1 MRLFYC
7 LLLLSTTIPTRG
19 QSTVDKIYLPG
30 GETIN
35 GTITALTPQAISY
48 TQGSAEQTVTAGQ
61 WVLATKHTGEF
72 ALPGGAASWQEG
84 ADPQAHRIILNNGSV
99 VTARSLTID
108 GETLS
113 YLPIE
118 TPQRHSL
125 PAKDVLLVFYRDGRH
140 QLLAPA
146 ADVARGLA
154 HLPKKLQQP
163 TASIVTASGGADDSE
178 VLVLDDERKAHFE
191 KMALVKANDFGKYLS
206 IVSNKDEVEE
216 DKLMAVSHAVMLF
229 MSDSSKIQV
238 SSLNQSESKQY
249 TVPVYLDRL
258 RMLPYDKVE
267 LLWVKAMMVSK
278 FRKGMDGRYYGMIAA
293 QQLFRGYL
301 DNEIV
306 YQDVTEKDIEIVLDQ
321 YVVFD
326 EGKQQKKWDVL
337 LSSVNVKQT
346 REK

>member
-1 MRLFYC
+1 MRLVYC
-7 LLLLSTTIPTRG
+7 FLLLIVTVSTQG
-19 QSTVDKIYLPG
+19 QSAADKIYLPS

-35 GTITALTPQAISY
+35 GTITALTPQAIAYS
-48 TQGSAEQTVTAGQ
+48 TGSSEQTVAAGK
-61 WVLATKHTGEF
+61 WVLAIKQTGEF
-72 ALPGGAASWQEG
+72 ALPGGTATWQPG
-84 ADPQAHRIILNNGSV
+84 ADPKAHRIITRDGGII
-99 VTARSLTID
+99 TARSLAIE
-108 GETLS
+108 GEALT

-118 TPQRHSL
+118 TPQRQSL
-125 PAKDVLLVFYRDGRH
+125 PAKNVLLVFYRDGRH
-140 QLLAPA
+140 QLLAPP

-154 HLPKKLQQP
+154 QLQRETKQP
-163 TASIVTASGGADDSE
+163 AASVVTASEDADGGE

-191 KMALVKANDFGKYLS
+191 KMALIKANDFGKYLS

-326 EGKQQKKWDVL
+326 EGKRQKKWDVL

>member
-1 MRLFYC
+1 MKMRLVLVLA
-7 LLLLSTTIPTRG
+7 LLPLSAWAQKTD
-19 QSTVDKIYLPG
+19 VIYLADG
-30 GETIN
+30 ASIDCVITSITLRAIAYSKASGSQTI
-35 GTITALTPQAISY
+35 A
-48 TQGSAEQTVTAGQ
+48 AGQ
-61 WVLATKHTGEF
+61 WLLAIKQTGEF
-72 ALPGGAASWQEG
+72 ALPSRATTWQPG
-84 ADPQAHRIILNNGSV
+84 ADPKAHRIILRDGSV
-99 VTARSLTID
+99 VTARSLTLE
-108 GETLS
+108 GETLT

-118 TPQRHSL
+118 TPQRQSL
-125 PAKDVLLVFYRDGRH
+125 PAKNVLLVFYRDGRH

-154 HLPKKLQQP
+154 QLSKETKQP
-163 TASIVTASGGADDSE
+163 TAAIVTASEDADGGE

-216 DKLMAVSHAVMLF
+216 DKLMAVAHAVKLF

-238 SSLNQSESKQY
+238 SSLNQSENQQY

-267 LLWVKAMMVSK
+267 LLWVKAQMVSK

-306 YQDVTEKDIEIVLDQ
+306 YQDVTEKDIEVVLDQ

-326 EGKQQKKWDVL
+326 EGQQQKKWDVL

>member
-1 MRLFYC
+1 
-7 LLLLSTTIPTRG
+7 LLATAIPTRG
-19 QSTVDKIYLPG
+19 QTGADKIYLPDG
-30 GETIN
+30 KSVG
-35 GTITALTPQAISY
+35 GTITNITPQAIAY
-48 TQGSAEQTVTAGQ
+48 ATGSASQSVAAGQ
-61 WVLATKHTGEF
+61 WVLAIKKTGEF
-72 ALPGGAASWQEG
+72 ALPGRAATWQAG
-84 ADPQAHRIILNNGSV
+84 ADPKAHRIITRDGGIIA
-99 VTARSLTID
+99 ARSLAVNDQDLT
-108 GETLS
+108 

-118 TPQRHSL
+118 VPQRQSL
-125 PAKDVLLVFYRDGRH
+125 PKQEVALVIYRDGRH
-140 QLLAPA
+140 QLLASPA
-146 ADVARGLA
+146 EAARGLA
-154 HLPKKLQQP
+154 QLKGDEDRS
-163 TASIVTASGGADDSE
+163 TGFSSGSADGQE

-206 IVSNKDEVEE
+206 IVSDKNEVEE

-229 MSDSSKIQV
+229 MSDSSKVQV

-278 FRKGMDGRYYGMIAA
+278 FRKGVDGRYYGMIAA

-306 YQDVTEKDIEIVLDQ
+306 YQDVTEKDIEVVLDQ

-326 EGKQQKKWDVL
+326 EGKRQKKWDVL

>member
-1 MRLFYC
+1 ML
-7 LLLLSTTIPTRG
+7 
-19 QSTVDKIYLPG
+19 
-30 GETIN
+30 
-35 GTITALTPQAISY
+35 AIK
-48 TQGSAEQTVTAGQ
+48 Q
-61 WVLATKHTGEF
+61 TGEF
-72 ALPGGAASWQEG
+72 ALPGRADTWQEG
-84 ADPQAHRIILNNGSV
+84 TDPKAHRIILRNGSV

-118 TPQRHSL
+118 TPQRKSL
-125 PAKDVLLVFYRDGRH
+125 PAKDALLVFYRDGRH

-146 ADVARGLA
+146 ADMARGQA
-154 HLPKKLQQP
+154 QLPKETQQP
-163 TASIVTASGGADDSE
+163 TASLVTASEDADGGE

-206 IVSNKDEVEE
+206 IESNKDEVEE

-238 SSLNQSESKQY
+238 SSLNQSENQQY
-249 TVPVYLDRL
+249 TVPVYFDRL

-267 LLWVKAMMVSK
+267 LLWVKAQMVSK
-278 FRKGMDGRYYGMIAA
+278 FRKGMDGRYYGTIAA

-306 YQDVTEKDIEIVLDQ
+306 YQDVTEKDIEVVLDQ
-321 YVVFD
+321 YVAFD

>member
-1 MRLFYC
+1 MRLVYC
-7 LLLLSTTIPTRG
+7 LLLLIVTAPTQG
-19 QSTVDKIYLPG
+19 QPGDDKIYLPS
-30 GETIN
+30 GEAMVGTIN
-35 GTITALTPQAISY
+35 SLTSQAIVY
-48 TQGSAEQTVTAGQ
+48 TTGSAEQTIAAGQ
-61 WVLATKHTGEF
+61 WLLAVKQTGEF
-72 ALPGGAASWQEG
+72 ALPGRATTWQEG
-84 ADPQAHRIILNNGSV
+84 ADPKAHRIILRDGSV
-99 VTARSLTID
+99 VTARLLTLEE
-108 GETLS
+108 ETLT

-118 TPQRHSL
+118 TPQRQSL
-125 PAKDVLLVFYRDGRH
+125 PAKNVLLVFYRDGRH

-154 HLPKKLQQP
+154 QLSKETKQP
-163 TASIVTASGGADDSE
+163 TAAIVTASEDADGGE

-191 KMALVKANDFGKYLS
+191 KMALVKANDFGKYLN

-216 DKLMAVSHAVMLF
+216 DKLMAVAHAVKLF

-238 SSLNQSESKQY
+238 SSLNQSENQQY

-267 LLWVKAMMVSK
+267 LLWVKAQMVSK

-306 YQDVTEKDIEIVLDQ
+306 YQDVTEKDIEVVLDQ

-326 EGKQQKKWDVL
+326 EGQQQKKWDVL

>member
-1 MRLFYC
+1 VYW
-7 LLLLSTTIPTRG
+7 LLLLIAAVPAWG
-19 QSTVDKIYLPG
+19 QTTVDKIYLPG
-30 GETIN
+30 GASLN
-35 GTITALTPQAISY
+35 GTITALTSQALSY
-48 TQGSAEQTVTAGQ
+48 TAGSAEQTVKAGQ
-61 WVLATKHTGEF
+61 WVLAIRQSGEF
-72 ALPGGAASWQEG
+72 ALPGRAAAWQEG
-84 ADPQAHRIILNNGSV
+84 ADPKAHRIVRRDGSV
-99 VTARSLTID
+99 VTARSLTLE
-108 GETLS
+108 GGTLS

-118 TPQRHSL
+118 TPQRESL
-125 PAKDVLLVFYRDGRH
+125 PVKNVLLVFYRDGRH

-154 HLPKKLQQP
+154 QIQKETKQP
-163 TASIVTASGGADDSE
+163 TAAIVTASENADGGE
-178 VLVLDDERKAHFE
+178 VLVLDEERKAHFE

-216 DKLMAVSHAVMLF
+216 DKLMAVAHAVKLF

-238 SSLNQSESKQY
+238 SSLNQSENQQY

-267 LLWVKAMMVSK
+267 LLWVKAQMVSK

-301 DNEIV
+301 DNKIV
-306 YQDVTEKDIEIVLDQ
+306 YQDVTEKDIEVVLDQ

-326 EGKQQKKWDVL
+326 EGQQQKKWDVL

>member
-1 MRLFYC
+1 MKMRLALVLV
-7 LLLLSTTIPTRG
+7 LLPLSAWAQKTD
-19 QSTVDKIYLPG
+19 VIYL
-30 GETIN
+30 TN
-35 GTITALTPQAISY
+35 GASIDCVVTSITPQAIVYSEAS
-48 TQGSAEQTVTAGQ
+48 GSQTITAGQ
-61 WVLATKHTGEF
+61 WVLAIKQTGEF
-72 ALPGGAASWQEG
+72 TLPGGAASWQEG
-84 ADPQAHRIILNNGSV
+84 TDPQVHRIILRNGNV
-99 VTARSLTID
+99 VTARSLTLD
-108 GETLS
+108 GDALT

-118 TPQRHSL
+118 TPQRQSL
-125 PAKDVLLVFYRDGRH
+125 PAKDALLVFYRDGRH

-154 HLPKKLQQP
+154 QLPKETQQP
-163 TASIVTASGGADDSE
+163 TASLVTASGDADGGE

-301 DNEIV
+301 DNKIV
-306 YQDVTEKDIEIVLDQ
+306 YQDVTEKDIEVVLDQ

>member
-1 MRLFYC
+1 MRLVYC
-7 LLLLSTTIPTRG
+7 FFLLITTIPSRG
-19 QSTVDKIYLPG
+19 QSGTDQVYLTN
-30 GETIN
+30 GEVVT
-35 GTITALTPQAISY
+35 GTITALTPQAITY
-48 TQGSAEQTVTAGQ
+48 TSGSAGQSVASGQ
-61 WVLATKHTGEF
+61 WVLAMKQSGEF
-72 ALPGGAASWQEG
+72 ALPGRAATWQAG
-84 ADPQAHRIILNNGSV
+84 ADPRAHRIITRDGGI
-99 VTARSLTID
+99 VTARSLTTE
-108 GETLS
+108 GESLT

-118 TPQRHSL
+118 APQRQSL
-125 PAKDVLLVFYRDGRH
+125 PLQNVLLIIYRDGRH
-140 QLLAPA
+140 QLVATA
-146 ADVARGLA
+146 ADAARGLSQ
-154 HLPKKLQQP
+154 LPSGASQP
-163 TASIVTASGGADDSE
+163 TASSTTAPKSPDGGE
-178 VLVLDDERKAHFE
+178 VLVLDDEAKKQFE
-191 KMALVKANDFGKYLS
+191 KMALVKANDFGKYLG
-206 IVSNKDEVEE
+206 IVSDKDEVEE

-238 SSLNQSESKQY
+238 SSLNQSDNQQY

-267 LLWVKAMMVSK
+267 LLWVKAQMVSK

-306 YQDVTEKDIEIVLDQ
+306 YQDVTEKDIEVVLDQ

-326 EGKQQKKWDVL
+326 EGQKKKKWDVL

>member
-1 MRLFYC
+1 MRPVYC
-7 LLLLSTTIPTRG
+7 LLLLTVTAPTQG
-19 QSTVDKIYLPG
+19 QPGDDKIYLPS
-30 GETIN
+30 GEAMV
-35 GTITALTPQAISY
+35 GTITSLTSQAIVY
-48 TQGSAEQTVTAGQ
+48 TTGSAEQTIAAGQ
-61 WVLATKHTGEF
+61 WLLAIKQSGEF
-72 ALPGGAASWQEG
+72 ALPSRATTWQEG
-84 ADPQAHRIILNNGSV
+84 ADPKAHRIILRDGNV
-99 VTARSLTID
+99 VTARSLAME
-108 GETLS
+108 GETLT

-118 TPQRHSL
+118 TPQRQSL
-125 PAKDVLLVFYRDGRH
+125 PQQNVLLVFYRDGRH

-154 HLPKKLQQP
+154 QLQKETKQP
-163 TASIVTASGGADDSE
+163 TASIVTASEDADGGE

-216 DKLMAVSHAVMLF
+216 DKLMAVTHAVKLF

-238 SSLNQSESKQY
+238 SSLNQSENQQY

-267 LLWVKAMMVSK
+267 LLWVKAQMVSK

-306 YQDVTEKDIEIVLDQ
+306 YQDVTEKDIEVVLDQ

-326 EGKQQKKWDVL
+326 EGEQQKKWDVL

>member
-1 MRLFYC
+1 MRLVYC
-7 LLLLSTTIPTRG
+7 LLLVIAALPTLG
-19 QSTVDKIYLPG
+19 QSGTDKIYLPSG
-30 GETIN
+30 DAVA
-35 GTITALTPQAISY
+35 GTITALTTQTIAY
-48 TQGSAEQTVTAGQ
+48 TAGTAEQSLPAGR
-61 WVLATKHTGEF
+61 WVLAIKQTGEF
-72 ALPGGAASWQEG
+72 ALPGRAATWQAG
-84 ADPQAHRIILNNGSV
+84 ADPKAHRIITRDGGI
-99 VTARSLTID
+99 VTARSLSVTD
-108 GETLS
+108 HDLT

-118 TPQRHSL
+118 VPQRQSL
-125 PAKDVLLVFYRDGRH
+125 SKQEVALVIYRDGRH
-140 QLLAPA
+140 QLMASPA
-146 ADVARGLA
+146 DAARGLA
-154 HLPKKLQQP
+154 QLSLAPNP
-163 TASIVTASGGADDSE
+163 TANKKSDEISADGGE

-206 IVSNKDEVEE
+206 IVSDKDEVEE

-238 SSLNQSESKQY
+238 SSLNSDSKQY

-278 FRKGMDGRYYGMIAA
+278 FRKGVDGRYYGMIAA

-306 YQDVTEKDIEIVLDQ
+306 YQDVTEKDIEVVLDQ

-326 EGKQQKKWDVL
+326 EGKRQKKWDVL

>member
-1 MRLFYC
+1 MRLVYC
-7 LLLLSTTIPTRG
+7 FLLFIVTIPTRG
-19 QSTVDKIYLPG
+19 QSGADKIYLPN
-30 GETIN
+30 GEAVV
-35 GTITALTPQAISY
+35 GTITTLTSRAILY
-48 TQGSAEQTVTAGQ
+48 TQGSAEQTIAAGQ
-61 WVLATKHTGEF
+61 WVLAIKQTGEF
-72 ALPGGAASWQEG
+72 ALPGRAATWQEG
-84 ADPQAHRIILNNGSV
+84 TDPQAHRIILRNGNM

-118 TPQRHSL
+118 TPQRQSI
-125 PAKDVLLVFYRDGRH
+125 PQKNVLLVFYRDGRH

-154 HLPKKLQQP
+154 QLPKETRQP
-163 TASIVTASGGADDSE
+163 TASIVTASGDEEGEE
-178 VLVLDDERKAHFE
+178 VLMLDDERKAHFE

-306 YQDVTEKDIEIVLDQ
+306 YQDVTEKDIEVVLDQ